1 MSPLLLRDQLLGS
14 SAAMRELRDRVMEAA
29 QIDQPLLIEGERG
42 TGRERVARLLHEIG
56 PRKNHDFV
64 RVDPDEEDEPPRVD
78 DQLARANGGTLLVKE
93 IAHVGRGP
101 QRKLLRAIR
110 RRADRGRET
119 TGLTFD
125 VRVVAAT
132 GVDLQRAV
140 ADELFD
146 AELYERLGALR
157 IVLPPLR
164 RRPEDVPVLLEHF
177 GRTEAREVG
186 LERLAF
192 SARAADQLQAYSWP
206 GNIAELRDVVR
217 RLCLRRRRGHVDL
230 GDVEAVLPPVEERV
244 PVEQLSFEEMV
255 RAKIRAL
262 LQRMEGYPMED
273 LYDEVISRVERP
285 LIELVLERTGYNQ
298 LKAAE
303 ILGLNRNT
311 LRKKIAERNVPV
323 VEEKKKKK
331 RPALLDRPLHS
342 ARGAKIV
349 FGGRSHTPCSAPLR
363 VACARHVLT
372 HATAGV
378 LAQTRGAPAQ
388 CPRKRSSPRAL
399 RSATP
404 S

>member
-1 MSPLLLRDQLLGS
+1 MK
-14 SAAMRELRDRVMEAA
+14 ELRERVQESAHA
-29 QIDQPLLIEGERG
+29 DSPLLIEGERG

-56 PRKNHDFV
+56 PRRNHDFV
-64 RVDPDEEDEPPRVD
+64 RVDPDEEDEPPGVD

-101 QRKLLRAIR
+101 QKKLLRAIR
-110 RRADRGRET
+110 RNQDGDKRRES
-119 TGLTFD
+119 TGLHVD
-125 VRVVAAT
+125 VRIVAAT

-146 AELYERLGALR
+146 AELYERLGAMR
-157 IVLPPLR
+157 IVLPALR
-164 RRPEDVPVLLEHF
+164 RRPEDVPVLLDHF

-186 LERLAF
+186 VDRLVFAK
-192 SARAADQLQAYSWP
+192 RAVDKMQAYSWP
-206 GNIAELRDVVR
+206 GNVAELRDVVR
-217 RLCLRRRRGHVDL
+217 RLCLRKRRGTVDL
-230 GDVEAVLPPVEERV
+230 GDVEQVLPPVTERV

-311 LRKKIAERNVPV
+311 LRKKIAERNVPI
-323 VEEKKKKK
+323 VEPPPTKKK
-331 RPALLDRPLHS
+331 
-342 ARGAKIV
+342 
-349 FGGRSHTPCSAPLR
+349 
-363 VACARHVLT
+363 
-372 HATAGV
+372 
-378 LAQTRGAPAQ
+378 
-388 CPRKRSSPRAL
+388 
-399 RSATP
+399 
-404 S
+404 

>member
-110 RRADRGRET
+110 RRAERGRET
-119 TGLTFD
+119 TGVSFD

-164 RRPEDVPVLLEHF
+164 RRPEDVPVLLDHF
-177 GRTEAREVG
+177 GRNEAREVG
-186 LERLAF
+186 LDRLAF
-192 SARAADQLQAYSWP
+192 AARAVDKLQAYSWP
-206 GNIAELRDVVR
+206 GNVAELRDVVR
-217 RLCLRRRRGHVDL
+217 RLCLRRRRGQVDL

-323 VEEKKKKK
+323 IEPEKKK
-331 RPALLDRPLHS
+331 
-342 ARGAKIV
+342 
-349 FGGRSHTPCSAPLR
+349 
-363 VACARHVLT
+363 
-372 HATAGV
+372 
-378 LAQTRGAPAQ
+378 
-388 CPRKRSSPRAL
+388 
-399 RSATP
+399 
-404 S
+404 

>member
-1 MSPLLLRDQLLGS
+1 MAPLVLRDQLLGTS
-14 SAAMRELRDRVMEAA
+14 SAMKDLRTQVQEAA
-29 QIDQPLLIEGERG
+29 HTDAPLLIEGERG

-56 PRKNHDFV
+56 PRRNHDFV

-101 QRKLLRAIR
+101 QRKLLRVIKR
-110 RRADRGRET
+110 GPDGREGGRKPES
-119 TGLTFD
+119 TGVHVD
-125 VRVVAAT
+125 VRIVAST
-132 GVDLQRAV
+132 CVDLSRAV

-157 IVLPPLR
+157 IVLPALR
-164 RRPEDVPVLLEHF
+164 RRPEDVPVLLDHF

-186 LERLAF
+186 VDRLAF
-192 SARAADQLQAYSWP
+192 ASRAIDKLQSYSWP
-206 GNIAELRDVVR
+206 GNVAELRDVVR
-217 RLCLRRRRGHVDL
+217 RLCLRKRRGPADL
-230 GDVEAVLPPVEERV
+230 GDVEAVLPPVTERV

-262 LQRMEGYPMED
+262 LQRMEGYPLED

-311 LRKKIAERNVPV
+311 LRKKIAERHVTL
-323 VEEKKKKK
+323 VEPTTAKKK
-331 RPALLDRPLHS
+331 
-342 ARGAKIV
+342 
-349 FGGRSHTPCSAPLR
+349 
-363 VACARHVLT
+363 
-372 HATAGV
+372 
-378 LAQTRGAPAQ
+378 
-388 CPRKRSSPRAL
+388 
-399 RSATP
+399 
-404 S
+404 

>member
-1 MSPLLLRDQLLGS
+1 
-14 SAAMRELRDRVMEAA
+14 MRELRDRVMEAA

-192 SARAADQLQAYSWP
+192 SARAADKLQAYSWP

-323 VEEKKKKK
+323 VEEKEKKK
-331 RPALLDRPLHS
+331 
-342 ARGAKIV
+342 
-349 FGGRSHTPCSAPLR
+349 
-363 VACARHVLT
+363 
-372 HATAGV
+372 
-378 LAQTRGAPAQ
+378 
-388 CPRKRSSPRAL
+388 
-399 RSATP
+399 
-404 S
+404 